1 MASGGATLGLLLCT
15 VGFVPVMNLIEGNQQ
30 LGYIFAATLFSLFGL
45 LFMWICYSGVKE
57 RYVETQPANPA
68 QKPGLLQSFRA
79 IAGNRPLFI
88 LCIANLC
95 TLGAFNVK
103 LAIGSITPSTCLTI
117 PSCCRIWDFSAWAVF
132 SSAYS

>member
-1 MASGGATLGLLLCT
+1 MS
-15 VGFVPVMNLIEGNQQ
+15 
-30 LGYIFAATLFSLFGL
+30 
-45 LFMWICYSGVKE
+45 ICYSGVKE
-57 RYVETQPANPA
+57 RYVETQPTNPA

-103 LAIGSITPSTCLTI
+103 LAIQVYYTQYVFNDPILSYMG
-117 PSCCRIWDFSAWAVF
+117 FSA
-132 SSAYS
+132 SSSFHRRVPDAWRSQTFW